1 MALKKAVSDIDKTP
15 DVRRYKRDYEGLLAQ
30 LQDPDPVVRRWAAK
44 DLSVYKE
51 AAAALCQRF
60 EQEDDSA
67 VREAIAT
74 ALAKIG
80 GTEVVSGIIELLR
93 SDDAALR
100 NLVIEVLQEIP
111 QDLEGHIE
119 RLLRDL
125 DPDVRIFAIN
135 IMGLTT
141 HPKLE
146 RWLISVLEEDSHV
159 NVVATALD
167 QLCEIGTEASLPALA
182 LVRERFSQE
191 PFILFSAEMA
201 EKRIKG

>member
-1 MALKKAVSDIDKTP
+1 VALKKAVSGIDKTP
-15 DVRRYKRDYEGLLAQ
+15 DLRRYKRDYEGLLAQ
-30 LQDPDPVVRRWAAK
+30 LQDPDPGVRRWAAK
-44 DLSVYKE
+44 DLSAYRE
-51 AAAALCQRF
+51 AAATLCQRL
-60 EQEDDSA
+60 EQEEDSA
-67 VREAIAT
+67 VREVIAT

-80 GTEVVSGIIELLR
+80 GPEVVSGIIELLR

-100 NLVIEVLQEIP
+100 NLVIEILKEIP

-119 RLLRDL
+119 PLLRDS
-125 DPDVRIFAIN
+125 DPDVRIFAVN

-146 RWLISVLEEDSHV
+146 QWLISILEEDPHV

-182 LVRERFSQE
+182 LVRKRFPQD

>member
-1 MALKKAVSDIDKTP
+1 MALKKAVSGIDKTP
-15 DVRRYKRDYEGLLAQ
+15 DLRRYKRDYEGLLAQ
-30 LQDPDPVVRRWAAK
+30 LQDPDPGVRRWAAK
-44 DLSVYKE
+44 DLSAYRE
-51 AAAALCQRF
+51 AAATLCQRL
-60 EQEDDSA
+60 EQEEDSA
-67 VREAIAT
+67 VREVIAT

-80 GTEVVSGIIELLR
+80 GPEVVSGIIELLR

-100 NLVIEVLQEIP
+100 NLVIEILKEIP

-119 RLLRDL
+119 PLLRDS
-125 DPDVRIFAIN
+125 DPDVRIFAVN

-146 RWLISVLEEDSHV
+146 QWLISILEEDPHV

-182 LVRERFSQE
+182 LVRKRFPQD

>member
-1 MALKKAVSDIDKTP
+1 MVLKKTVSDLDKVA
-15 DVRRYKRDYEGLLAQ
+15 DVRRYKRDLEGLLAQ
-30 LQDPDPVVRRWAAK
+30 LQDADPGVRRWAAR
-44 DLSVYKE
+44 DLSAYRE
-51 AAAALCQRF
+51 AAATLCQRL
-60 EQEDDSA
+60 EQEGDPA

-80 GTEVVSGIIELLR
+80 GPEVVSGLIELLR

-111 QDLEGHIE
+111 KDLEGQIE
-119 RLLRDL
+119 GLLRDL
-125 DPDVRIFAIN
+125 DPDVRIFAVN

-146 RWLISVLEEDSHV
+146 QWLISVLEEDPHV

-182 LVRERFSQE
+182 LVRKRFPQD